1 MGKEKLKI
9 KYAPKKINL
18 ISNNSNDK
26 NKNELSLNN
35 NVKIKKK
42 FLHKKRKVKK
52 NFFIDE
58 IGQGKNK
65 YYNNIKSNYK
75 NNKIKKNSNE
85 EEKDLI
91 DDKIVC
97 THLLLNSYANTNTQ
111 DFLPEKTI
119 QQRINTMREKITS
132 IFPDLID

>member
-1 MGKEKLKI
+1 M
-9 KYAPKKINL
+9 
-18 ISNNSNDK
+18 
-26 NKNELSLNN
+26 
-35 NVKIKKK
+35 
-42 FLHKKRKVKK
+42 
-52 NFFIDE
+52 
-58 IGQGKNK
+58 
-65 YYNNIKSNYK
+65 SNYK
-75 NNKIKKNSNE
+75 HNKIKKNSNE

-97 THLLLNSYANTNTQ
+97 AHLLLNSYANTNTQ